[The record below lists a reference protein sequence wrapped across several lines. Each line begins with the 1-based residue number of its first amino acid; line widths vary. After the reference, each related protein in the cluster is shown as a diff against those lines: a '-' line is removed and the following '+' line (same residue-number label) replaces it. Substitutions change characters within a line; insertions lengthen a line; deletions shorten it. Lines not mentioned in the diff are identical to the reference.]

1 MKTKESRIRERENE
15 RPMRGFTVVET
26 LVALLLIALALVL
39 VSNIIVTAAGVYKK
53 SQLRLQA
60 EQEIE
65 SRKNRLLSGPFDSVE
80 LQEGHYLKE
89 DPLFKM
95 KWDIKNITPTLK
107 LIDISITY
115 KYNYYR
121 LTGKTYF
128 YKSKY
133 INTSNTNNNNTSTN
147 TNQQQDQ

>member
-1 MKTKESRIRERENE
+1 MKTKENRIRERENE
-15 RPMRGFTVVET
+15 QPGRGFTIIET
-26 LVALLLIALALVL
+26 LIALLLIALALVL
-39 VSNIIVTAAGVYKK
+39 VSNIIVSAVGVYKK
-53 SQLRLQA
+53 SHLRLQA
-60 EQEIE
+60 EQEIG
-65 SRKNRLLSGPFDSVE
+65 SCKNRLLSGPFDSVE

-89 DPLFKM
+89 DSLFKM
-95 KWDIKNITPTLK
+95 KWDIKSITPTLK
-107 LIDISITY
+107 LINIAITY

-121 LTGKTYF
+121 LTRKTYF